1 LEFGNWDL
9 LVVLVIFEIGIFLL
23 IYMGKTI
30 AEKILGN
37 HASKELKAGDFAVCK
52 VDFAFGQDG
61 ASSIIMDRLEELG
74 VKRIK
79 TKFCMVIDHNA
90 PSPNEGVSRIHKRMR
105 EFSQNY
111 ATQLYDIGCGVCHQ
125 VIPES
130 GRILPGDLILGADS
144 HTCTYGAVG
153 AFSTGVGSTDLAIT
167 LATGKNWFKVP
178 QTMKILVKGKIPK
191 GVFAK
196 DIILYIIGNIGSHGA
211 TYKAVEFYGEVM
223 DKLDMDGR
231 FTISNM
237 VVEMGAK
244 AGFMPQDK
252 KTVAWLKQ
260 KVSKNKSIKPVAADK
275 GARYTKVLEYD
286 ISKLK
291 PQVSSPHSVD
301 NVVPV
306 DKLKGVKINE
316 AFLGTCTNGRLQDL
330 KIAATILKTK
340 KIAPGVKFIISP
352 ASRTIFLEALKLG
365 IIDIFIKSGA
375 VVVSPGCGPCVGTH
389 NGIPADGEVVISTAN
404 RNFKGRMGNPN
415 AFIYLASPAT
425 VAASALGAKI
435 TDPREYL

>member
-1 LEFGNWDL
+1 MEMD
-9 LVVLVIFEIGIFLL
+9 
-23 IYMGKTI
+23 KTI
-30 AEKILGN
+30 AEKILSA
-37 HASKELKAGDFAVCK
+37 HAGKDLKAGDFAICK
-52 VDFAFGQDG
+52 VDFTFGQDG
-61 ASSIIMDRLEELG
+61 TSAIIMDRLGELG

-79 TKFCMVIDHNA
+79 TRFCMVIDHNA

-105 EFSQNY
+105 AFSRDY
-111 ATQLYDIGCGVCHQ
+111 ATELYDIGCGVCHQ

-144 HTCTYGAVG
+144 HTCTYGALG
-153 AFSTGVGSTDLAIT
+153 AFATGVGSTDLAVT
-167 LATGKNWFKVP
+167 LAAGKNWFKVP
-178 QTMKILVKGKIPK
+178 ETIKILVRGKIPR

-196 DIILYIIGNIGSHGA
+196 DIILYIIGNIGAHGA
-211 TYKAVEFYGEVM
+211 TYKAVEFYGEAIS
-223 DKLDMDGR
+223 KLDMDGR
-231 FTISNM
+231 FTVANM

-244 AGFMPQDK
+244 AGFMAQDK
-252 KTVAWLKQ
+252 KTIAWLKQ
-260 KVSKNKSIKPVAADK
+260 RLAKNKNIKPVTADR
-275 GARYTKVLEYD
+275 GARYAKVLEYD

-291 PQVSSPHSVD
+291 PQVSCPHSVD
-301 NVVPV
+301 NVAPV
-306 DKLKGVKINE
+306 DKLKEVRINE

-330 KIAATILKTK
+330 RIAARILKAK
-340 KIAPGVKFIISP
+340 KIASGVKFIIAPS
-352 ASRTIFLEALKLG
+352 SRTIFLEALKSG

-375 VVVSPGCGPCVGTH
+375 VIVSPGCGPCVGTH

-425 VAASALGAKI
+425 VAASALCARI